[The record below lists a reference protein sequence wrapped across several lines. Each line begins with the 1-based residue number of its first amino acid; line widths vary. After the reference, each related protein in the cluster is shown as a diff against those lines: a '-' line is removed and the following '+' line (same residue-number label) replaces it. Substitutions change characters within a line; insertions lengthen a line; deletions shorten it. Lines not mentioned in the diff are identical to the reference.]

1 MAEPA
6 LPTDRPGDVAG
17 EPRTVSPLRSGMNR
31 GAMIGA
37 GLLIVLAAGGAYYY
51 HGLQQRPAAAPPA
64 ESPAVAI
71 ASPPA
76 AVPAPTE
83 PLIQHPVEPAAGA
96 TTAALTLDQSD
107 PVIAKAWA
115 DLLGAK
121 AVATKLQSGDF
132 VRRIVAT
139 VDGLGR
145 SHAAPR
151 LWPNRPTLGRFTV
164 QVDGGAQTIGAANDA
179 RYAVFIALA
188 ESIDTARAAAAY
200 KQHYPLFQAAYSEL
214 GYPRGYFNDRLVEV
228 IDQLLATPEPAAP
241 LALRVTEVKGEVAST
256 QPWTRYEFIDPQ
268 LEALPAG
275 SKMLVRMGNDN
286 ARRLKAQ
293 LRAFRALIAK
303 APPAAPAR

>member
-6 LPTDRPGDVAG
+6 IPTDRPGDLAG
-17 EPRTVSPLRSGMNR
+17 EPRAFSPHRSGMNR

-37 GLLIVLAAGGAYYY
+37 GLLIVLAAGGVYYY
-51 HGLQQRPAAAPPA
+51 YGWQQRPAAAPPA
-64 ESPAVAI
+64 ESPALAI
-71 ASPPA
+71 ASPA
-76 AVPAPTE
+76 AALPAPAE
-83 PLIQHPVEPAAGA
+83 SSIQHPIEPATGA
-96 TTAALTLDQSD
+96 STSALTLDQSD

-121 AVATKLQSGDF
+121 AAATQLQSGDF
-132 VRRIVAT
+132 VRRLVAT

-151 LWPNRPTLGRFTV
+151 LWPNQPTLGRFTV
-164 QVDGGAQTIGAANDA
+164 QVDGGAHTIGAANAA

-200 KQHYPLFQAAYSEL
+200 KQHYPLFQAAYTEL

-241 LALRVTEVKGEVAST
+241 LALRLIEVKGEVAST
-256 QPWTRYEFIDPQ
+256 QPWTRYEFTDPQ

-275 SKMLVRMGNDN
+275 PKMLLRMGNDN

-293 LRAFRALIAK
+293 LQAFRALIATP
-303 APPAAPAR
+303 PPAAPAR

>member
-17 EPRTVSPLRSGMNR
+17 EPRAVSPPRSGMNR

-51 HGLQQRPAAAPPA
+51 GWPQRPAAAPPA

-76 AVPAPTE
+76 AGPAPAE
-83 PLIQHPVEPAAGA
+83 PSIQHPVEPTAGA

-121 AVATKLQSGDF
+121 AVATMLQSGDF
-132 VRRIVAT
+132 VRRLVAT

-151 LWPNRPTLGRFTV
+151 LWPNQPTLGRFTV
-164 QVDGGAQTIGAANDA
+164 QQVEGGAQTIGAANAA

-188 ESIDTARAAAAY
+188 ESIDAARAAAAY
-200 KQHYPLFQAAYSEL
+200 KQHYPLFQAAYREL

-241 LALRVTEVKGEVAST
+241 LALRLTEVKGDVAST
-256 QPWTRYEFIDPQ
+256 QPWTRYEFTDPQ

-275 SKMLVRMGNDN
+275 SKMLLRMGNDN

-293 LRAFRALIAK
+293 LRAFRTLIAK
-303 APPAAPAR
+303 PPPAR